1 MQNHPGVFIVLEG
14 SDGSGKSTQFNLLA
28 ERLKAV
34 GHEIEI
40 IKFPRYDH
48 DSSYFVRQYL
58 AGAYGPADTVSPYTA
73 SIFYALDRYEAA
85 PLIGRALESGKVV
98 LCDRYVGANMAH
110 QGAKFMN
117 FSEQRGFFLWADSL
131 EFQQLSIP
139 RPDINLFLKVPV
151 TISRKLI
158 KRRAS
163 TEDAKLDEHER
174 NTDHLERAV
183 NAYELLCKLFP
194 KDFTEIICTKSGQ
207 LLSIIEIN
215 NLIWETIKPLLPPP
229 RHRGRSAI
237 LKLDDAL
244 IGKLNEEPKTKKN
257 QPKKA
262 ADKPPKRAAVSKEPE
277 AALANKYKK
286 TMGEIKK
293 LRGQMLNQSLID
305 TSIDRN
311 ELKAALQSTVPL
323 TQRPALTAKINL
335 LNAVQIKSPASK
347 TAEPQAMET
356 IIKELAQKHLPNIS
370 IDDEVQLIE
379 KVPRNEFEL
388 LGKNIDDLSY
398 REKQQKLKNEFNKAN
413 ANLLDRVIYHFD
425 IVADLLTLDFMIERG
440 TASKLI
446 LEGLGPRYGYK
457 VPEIIEA
464 AGLAEQYN
472 KSFKLANDLYSQL
485 ISRRET
491 KLAVSSLLLGH
502 RGRWKINLSAA
513 DLHLTR
519 KNAKA
524 SEFIDVLVEKI
535 AESHPLTA
543 QAINRTEPP
552 LGLSQKPQQKKR
564 RSRK

>member
-1 MQNHPGVFIVLEG
+1 MQNRPGVFIAIEG
-14 SDGSGKSTQFNLLA
+14 SDGSGKSTQFSLLA

-73 SIFYALDRYEAA
+73 SIFYALDRFEAA
-85 PLIGRALESGKVV
+85 PLIREALEKGKIV

-110 QGAKFMN
+110 QGAKFTN

-131 EFQQLSIP
+131 EFQQLGIP

-163 TEDAKLDEHER
+163 SEDAKLDEHEK
-174 NTDHLERAV
+174 NTNHLERAV
-183 NAYELLCKLFP
+183 NAYDLLCKLFP
-194 KDFTEIICTKSGQ
+194 KDFREIICTKSGQ

-215 NLIWETIKPLLPPP
+215 NLIWETIQPLLPPP

-244 IGKLNEEPKTKKN
+244 IGKLNEEPKTRKN

-262 ADKPPKRAAVSKEPE
+262 TDKPPKRAAVSKEPE

-286 TMGEIKK
+286 TIGEIKK
-293 LRGQMLNQSLID
+293 LRSQMLNQSLID
-305 TSIDRN
+305 TSINRN

-323 TQRPALTAKINL
+323 SERPALAAKINL
-335 LNAVQIKSPASK
+335 LKAVQIKSPADK

-356 IIKELAQKHLPNIS
+356 IIKDLAQEHLPNIS
-370 IDDEVQLIE
+370 TDDEVQLIE

-388 LGKNIDDLSY
+388 LGKNIDALSY
-398 REKQQKLKNEFNKAN
+398 REKQQKLKDEFNKPS

-440 TASKLI
+440 TASQLI

-513 DLHLTR
+513 DLRLAR

-543 QAINRTEPP
+543 QAINRTEPS
-552 LGLSQKPQQKKR
+552 LGLPPKPQQKKR